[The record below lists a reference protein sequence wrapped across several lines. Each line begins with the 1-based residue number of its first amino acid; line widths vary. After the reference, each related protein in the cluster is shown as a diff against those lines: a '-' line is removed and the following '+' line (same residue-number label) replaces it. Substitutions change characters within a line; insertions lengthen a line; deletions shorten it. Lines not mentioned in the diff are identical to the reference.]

1 MLPIVFPS
9 RIDRWLAIV
18 LASSVLVSL
27 GVALI
32 LPFVLPGAIGLPVA
46 ALLLASG
53 SLQLWLLRATDYT
66 VDGTEL
72 RIRCGPFR
80 WRIALQDI
88 RRVTPTRSLLSSPAL
103 SLDRLRI
110 DYGDGRALMVSPA
123 DKDGFIAAVER
134 RATGAR

>member
-1 MLPIVFPS
+1 MTPIVFPS

-32 LPFVLPGAIGLPVA
+32 LPFALPGAIGLTVA

-53 SLQLWLLRATDYT
+53 GLQLWLLRATDYT
-66 VDGTEL
+66 VDDSHL
-72 RIRCGPFR
+72 QVRCGPFR

-88 RRVTPTRSLLSSPAL
+88 HRVIPTRSPLSSPAL

-110 DYGDGRALMVSPA
+110 EYGDGRALMVSPA
-123 DKDGFIAAVER
+123 DKAGFLAAVEQR
-134 RATGAR
+134 SR